1 MRLHDRGEVLAIE
14 PETYRRWAEDLQGHS
29 LAIPNEAEAAAK
41 LVPGRKSVG
50 DIAVLRLSGF
60 ISQKPNLFSFLFG
73 GTSAEGLALEVGA
86 AMRDTSIGA
95 VVLDVDSPGGS
106 VFGVPEAAAAI
117 RSAKGSKPMV
127 AVANPIMASAAYHLA
142 SQADEVVASPSSL
155 VGSIGAFAIHV
166 DESQLVEALGLTVTE
181 IIYGRRKA
189 EESSLKPLS
198 EDARASIQARVD
210 YYGRLFEADVAKG
223 RRTSVETVRAR
234 FGEGAVFVA
243 PAAKEAGLVDRI
255 ATLEDVISELARGR
269 RPGTSMRGYDP
280 GSLRARAIL
289 AGVRL
294 EE

>member
-1 MRLHDRGEVLAIE
+1 MRLHDRGEVLAIA
-14 PETYRRWAEDLQGHS
+14 PEIYRRWADELQSHS
-29 LAIPNEAEAAAK
+29 MAIPNEAEAAAK

-60 ISQKPNLFSFLFG
+60 ITQKPSLFSLLFG
-73 GTSAEGLALEVGA
+73 GTSAEAIAREISA
-86 AMRDTSIGA
+86 AVRDTSVGA

-117 RSAKGSKPMV
+117 RAERGSKPMI

-142 SQADEVVASPSSL
+142 SQADEVVASPSAL

-166 DESQLVEALGLTVTE
+166 DKSAAIEKMGLNVTE
-181 IIYGRRKA
+181 IVYGRRKA
-189 EESSLKPLS
+189 EESGLKALS
-198 EDARASIQARVD
+198 EDARARIQVRVD

-223 RRTSVETVRAR
+223 RKTSVETVRAR